1 MSSDGQTF
9 TRIAEEQD
17 GISYNYKNDTMIL
30 DEMVNARYI
39 RINGTS
45 RNTEYGYSIRD
56 IAVYGKSI
64 DTKPDGTTPDT
75 STPDTSTQDETTTP
89 KPTTAKPKAT
99 TKKASLKRT
108 KIAKKVTKKFR
119 SKKVKLTFK
128 KVMGAKKYTVQVSKS
143 KKLKKVLYKKT
154 VKKIKVTLSSKKLKN
169 KKKLYVRVKAVG
181 AKKWSKVVKIK
192 VKK

>member
-75 STPDTSTQDETTTP
+75 STPDTSTPDETTTP

-99 TKKASLKRT
+99 TKKVTKKASLKRT

-143 KKLKKVLYKKT
+143 KPNVL
-154 VKKIKVTLSSKKLKN
+154 
-169 KKKLYVRVKAVG
+169 RM
-181 AKKWSKVVKIK
+181 VVARTG
-192 VKK
+192 